1 MFSRLIC
8 ITAAVAV
15 LAAGAQAQGVK
26 TFPQTKPGVYVKP
39 QPVYKQPIYKV
50 PVYQP
55 PVYKLPV
62 YTPPLFYPPVV
73 FKPFP
78 VYKSPYFSPFYPS
91 FGSKFPWYG
100 W

>member
-1 MFSRLIC
+1 MFTRLIC
-8 ITAAVAV
+8 IAAAVAV
-15 LAAGAQAQGVK
+15 LATGAQAQQSKGVK
-26 TFPQTKPGVYVKP
+26 TFPQTKPFVPVK
-39 QPVYKQPIYKV
+39 PIYKV

-62 YTPPLFYPPVV
+62 YTPPVFYPPVF

-78 VYKSPYFSPFYPS
+78 VYKSPYWSPYQSPFGP
-91 FGSKFPWYG
+91 KFPWYG

>member
-1 MFSRLIC
+1 MFTRLIC
-8 ITAAVAV
+8 IAAAVAV
-15 LAAGAQAQGVK
+15 LATGAQAQSVK
-26 TFPQTKPGVYVKP
+26 TSPQTKSFVPVYK

-55 PVYKLPV
+55 PFYKVPV
-62 YTPPLFYPPVV
+62 YTPPVFYPPVY

-78 VYKSPYFSPFYPS
+78 VYKSPFGSPYQSP